1 MKILIAGCAGQLGR
15 SLIAALGQ
23 HTVEAAPRN
32 RLDITRL
39 STVRQAIA
47 ELGPDLVIN
56 AAAYNHVDGAESN
69 AIDAYRSNALG
80 PRNLALVT
88 AAAGIPLLH
97 VSTDYVF
104 DGAAKRPYHE
114 YDRPRP
120 LSTYG
125 LSKLA
130 GEVAVRELNPRHY
143 LLRTAFLFHPAGGNF
158 LNTMLSLS
166 QRPQV
171 KVIDDQF
178 GSPTCAAFGRRNI
191 WTDTNRSL
199 WCLSHGG
206 AGRRVTV

>member
-1 MKILIAGCAGQLGR
+1 MAP
-15 SLIAALGQ
+15 S
-23 HTVEAAPRN
+23 VERYVAVWNERDDVQ
-32 RLDITRL
+32 R
-39 STVRQAIA
+39 RQAIA